1 MIVLEASIT
10 KGSACSAGFFRSIKN
25 TSSAVC
31 VQRNC
36 FVKCVAVS
44 QIAKKQN
51 RNIYKYVP
59 SLCFNLDY
67 ALSTAPERK
76 HLVQTCILLAAP
88 FTLHFTLFI
97 FECQIALDLL

>member
-1 MIVLEASIT
+1 MFPL
-10 KGSACSAGFFRSIKN
+10 
-25 TSSAVC
+25 
-31 VQRNC
+31 
-36 FVKCVAVS
+36 
-44 QIAKKQN
+44 
-51 RNIYKYVP
+51 
-59 SLCFNLDY
+59 LCFNLDY